1 MSAYEPIARFS
12 GLRELD
18 RALGRTDKDLRTILR
33 NDLRA
38 VAEIV
43 AAEARHIAHE
53 KDLVDS
59 GDLVRMI
66 QPFALVRGAGVRSS
80 ATHRG
85 YRYPRRLEYENRDGA
100 EYGPHATVLPAVE
113 EKKGEVYAK
122 AELLLD
128 RLMVDLAT

>member
-1 MSAYEPIARFS
+1 VSYEPIARFD

-33 NDLRA
+33 NDLKE

-43 AAEARHIAHE
+43 AVEARHIAQE
-53 KDLVDS
+53 KGLVET

-85 YRYPRRLEYENRDGA
+85 YRYPRRLEYENRGGQP
-100 EYGPHATVLPAVE
+100 YGPFATVLPAVE
-113 EKKGEVYAK
+113 EKTPEVYAK

-128 RLMVDLAT
+128 RLMVDLAS